1 METNSH
7 YKQALQVQIREA
19 YGRVVYT
26 YTTHLK
32 MMNRLVEKNN
42 IIKYAQIVLSAIST
56 GGFIG
61 AIITNEEALTCI
73 GGLFSTILLAIN
85 LFFKDFNLV
94 SEIKQHRDASD
105 ELWMVRE
112 DYISLLTDFEVLSE
126 AEIVSKR
133 DLLQKQTF
141 EIYKTAPKTDSKSYS
156 DAKRALKTEEEQ
168 FFTPEEID
176 QMLPAHLRITRAGAE
191 PTDQ

>member
-61 AIITNEEALTCI
+61 AIITSEEALTCI

-126 AEIVSKR
+126 AEIASKR

-191 PTDQ
+191 PAAQ

>member
-1 METNSH
+1 MEINSR

-32 MMNRLVEKNN
+32 MMNRLVKKNN
-42 IIKYAQIVLSAIST
+42 IIKYIQITLSAIST

-61 AIITNEEALTCI
+61 AIITSEAALTCI

-85 LFFKDFNLV
+85 LFFKDFNLL

-105 ELWMVRE
+105 ELWMIRE

-126 AEIVSKR
+126 AEITSKR
-133 DLLQKQTF
+133 DSLQKRTF
-141 EIYKTAPKTDSKSYS
+141 
-156 DAKRALKTEEEQ
+156 
-168 FFTPEEID
+168 
-176 QMLPAHLRITRAGAE
+176 
-191 PTDQ
+191 